1 MANNSR
7 TVAQE
12 AAYNAG
18 LGFASGKANKRV
30 KVQPENQDAFRDG
43 VKKGR
48 NIIAK
53 GKAAKPAAPNSA
65 NLSVADKIKYYS
77 GRVGDPKLREG
88 QRKFAAKRLRDLAK

>member
-48 NIIAK
+48 SLIAK

-65 NLSVADKIKYYS
+65 SLSKADKIKYYS
-77 GRVGDPKLREG
+77 GRIDDPKLREG
-88 QRKFAAKRLRDLAK
+88 QRKYAAKRLSDLAK

>member
-1 MANNSR
+1 MANSSR

-30 KVQPENQDAFRDG
+30 TVKLENQDAFRDG

-48 NIIAK
+48 SIIAK
-53 GKAAKPAAPNSA
+53 GKAAKPATQSKVVY
-65 NLSVADKIKYYS
+65 SREDKIKHYS
-77 GRVGDPKLREG
+77 ALLSNPKATAG
-88 QRKFAAKRLRDLAK
+88 QRRNAVKRLRELAK